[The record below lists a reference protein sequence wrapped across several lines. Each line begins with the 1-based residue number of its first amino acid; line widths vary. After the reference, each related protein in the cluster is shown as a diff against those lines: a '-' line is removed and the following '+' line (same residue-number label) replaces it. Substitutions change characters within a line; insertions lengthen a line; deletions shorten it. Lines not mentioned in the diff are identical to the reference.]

1 MQADAMGLTNSKD
14 RLHKWQNIFMTEPI
28 MTTQVGLTASAN
40 EQVKKLIAQEG
51 NPGLKLRIMI
61 TSGGCSGFSYNF
73 SLDDQV
79 KDDDEVFKFDEVEVL
94 VDEASLPFVEG
105 AQLDYVTD
113 LMGSSFQMTNPNA
126 TSECGCGSS
135 FSV

>member
-1 MQADAMGLTNSKD
+1 MA
-14 RLHKWQNIFMTEPI
+14 
-28 MTTQVGLTASAN
+28 QVGLTDNAIA
-40 EQVKKLIAQEG
+40 QVKKLIEMEG
-51 NPGLKLRIMI
+51 NESLKLRIMI
-61 TSGGCSGFSYNF
+61 SSGGCSGFSYNF
-73 SLDDQV
+73 SLDETV
-79 KDDDEVFKFDEVEVL
+79 KDDDEVYTFDGVDVL

-105 AQLDYVTD
+105 SQLDYVTD

>member
-1 MQADAMGLTNSKD
+1 MSV
-14 RLHKWQNIFMTEPI
+14 
-28 MTTQVGLTASAN
+28 QVGLSDSAN
-40 EQVKKLIAQEG
+40 KQVQKLIEMEG

-73 SLDDQV
+73 SLDDKV
-79 KDDDEVFKFDEVEVL
+79 NDDDEVFTFGDVQML
-94 VDEASLPFVEG
+94 VDEASIPFIEG
-105 AQLDYVTD
+105 SELDYVTD
-113 LMGSSFQMTNPNA
+113 LMGSSFQMVNPNA

>member
-1 MQADAMGLTNSKD
+1 MS
-14 RLHKWQNIFMTEPI
+14 
-28 MTTQVGLTASAN
+28 QVGLTESAN
-40 EQVKKLIAQEG
+40 EQVQKLIAMEG
-51 NPGLKLRIMI
+51 NPNMKLRIMVS
-61 TSGGCSGFSYNF
+61 SGGCSGFSYNF
-73 SLDDQV
+73 SLDDKV
-79 KDDDEVFKFDEVEVL
+79 KEDDQLFTFGEVDVL

-113 LMGSSFQMTNPNA
+113 LMGSSFQMSNPNA

>member
-1 MQADAMGLTNSKD
+1 
-14 RLHKWQNIFMTEPI
+14 MTA
-28 MTTQVGLTASAN
+28 QVGLTQSAN

-51 NPGLKLRIMI
+51 NPDLKLRIMI
-61 TSGGCSGFSYNF
+61 SSGGCSGFSYNF

-79 KDDDEVFKFDEVEVL
+79 KADDQVFSFDDVDVL

-135 FSV
+135 FFPFNSNIYQLEHIACSRR

>member
-1 MQADAMGLTNSKD
+1 MGLTNAKD
-14 RLHKWQNIFMTEPI
+14 RLHKWRNIFMTEPI

-51 NPGLKLRIMI
+51 NPDLKLRIMI
-61 TSGGCSGFSYNF
+61 SSGGCSGFSYNF

-79 KDDDEVFKFDEVEVL
+79 KDDDEVFQFDEVEVL

>member
-1 MQADAMGLTNSKD
+1 MSQVALT
-14 RLHKWQNIFMTEPI
+14 P
-28 MTTQVGLTASAN
+28 SAN
-40 EQVKKLIAQEG
+40 EQVQKLIAMEG
-51 NPGLKLRIMI
+51 NPNLKLRIMI
-61 TSGGCSGFSYNF
+61 SSGGCSGFSYSF

-79 KDDDEVFKFDEVEVL
+79 KDDDQVFNFGDVDVL

>member
-1 MQADAMGLTNSKD
+1 MS
-14 RLHKWQNIFMTEPI
+14 
-28 MTTQVGLTASAN
+28 TQVGLSDNAN
-40 EQVKKLIAQEG
+40 KQVQMLIKQEG
-51 NPGLKLRIMI
+51 NPNLKLRIMI
-61 TSGGCSGFSYNF
+61 SSGGCSGFSYNF
-73 SLDDQV
+73 SLDDEV
-79 KDDDEVFKFDEVEVL
+79 KEDDEVYTFGDVQVL

-105 AQLDYVTD
+105 AVLDYVTD